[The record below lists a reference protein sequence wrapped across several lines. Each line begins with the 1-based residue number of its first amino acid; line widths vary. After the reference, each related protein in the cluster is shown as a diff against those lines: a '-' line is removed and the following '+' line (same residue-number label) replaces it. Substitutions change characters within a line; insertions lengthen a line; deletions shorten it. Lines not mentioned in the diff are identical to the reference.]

1 MRDEKLNQI
10 YREMDR
16 KLAELHARIHES
28 GEKDKAPYLA
38 TDEANAEVEKEW
50 ESLKK
55 QVEELLTPDGVYAL
69 LKHHFQDF
77 LDSLHFAILDAKN
90 YPEGPFLSAH
100 YGLASVGRG
109 NNGPAEERLA
119 AAANGLRWMQQREAE
134 YLNLIKSRHPQ
145 SEWGGLS
152 QSFAR
157 EKVMLESEGKHIDEY
172 YSDFSEE
179 QKKELAD
186 TVQAQLELLD
196 RMAKALEQETPKAD
210 PWRMI

>member
-100 YGLASVGRG
+100 YGSCFC
-109 NNGPAEERLA
+109 
-119 AAANGLRWMQQREAE
+119 WQR
-134 YLNLIKSRHPQ
+134 Q
-145 SEWGGLS
+145 
-152 QSFAR
+152 
-157 EKVMLESEGKHIDEY
+157 
-172 YSDFSEE
+172 
-179 QKKELAD
+179 
-186 TVQAQLELLD
+186 
-196 RMAKALEQETPKAD
+196 
-210 PWRMI
+210 

>member
-1 MRDEKLNQI
+1 MRDEKMNLT

-50 ESLKK
+50 ESLKN
-55 QVEELLTPDGVYAL
+55 QVEALPAPDGVYAL

-119 AAANGLRWMQQREAE
+119 AAASGLRWMPAARGR
-134 YLNLIKSRHPQ
+134 I
-145 SEWGGLS
+145 SE
-152 QSFAR
+152 
-157 EKVMLESEGKHIDEY
+157 
-172 YSDFSEE
+172 SD
-179 QKKELAD
+179 
-186 TVQAQLELLD
+186 
-196 RMAKALEQETPKAD
+196 
-210 PWRMI
+210 